1 MVVAKEELEGFTGVQ
16 FETGNNIADL
26 FIGAAQNIVENY
38 LGYEVESKEYIK
50 HFSLHSS
57 NVIKCG
63 VKNITA
69 VSEISVD
76 GTPVPVDNYYIDDDK
91 IILKQP
97 VISDNIIIT
106 FTAGFSTDLPDII
119 KLTVLRIAALLQT
132 ESNNNI
138 GISGKSSFIDGSR
151 TFMNFTNYDKYL
163 ISCSKYKLI

>member
-1 MVVAKEELEGFTGVQ
+1 MIVTKEELEGYTGVQ
-16 FETGNNIADL
+16 FESGNNIAEL

-38 LGYEVESKEYIK
+38 LGYEIESKEYTK
-50 HFSLHSS
+50 HFALHTS

-69 VSEISVD
+69 VKEITVD
-76 GTPVPVDNYYIDDDK
+76 GILVENYYIDDDK

-97 VISDNIIIT
+97 VISDNIIVT
-106 FTAGFSTDLPDII
+106 FTAGFSTDLPAVI
-119 KLTVLRIAALLQT
+119 KLTVLRIAAILQT

-138 GISGKSSFIDGSR
+138 GISGKSFMDGSR

>member
-1 MVVAKEELEGFTGVQ
+1 MVVTKEELEGFTGVQ
-16 FETGNNIADL
+16 FETGNNIAEL

-38 LGYEVESKEYIK
+38 LGYEIESKEYTK
-50 HFSLHSS
+50 HFALHSS
-57 NVIKCG
+57 NVIKCE

-69 VSEISVD
+69 VKEITVD
-76 GTPVPVDNYYIDDDK
+76 GTPTENFYIDDDK
-91 IILKQP
+91 IVLQQP

-106 FTAGFSTDLPDII
+106 FTAGFSTDLPQII

-138 GISGKSSFIDGSR
+138 GISAKSFIDGSR
-151 TFMNFTNYDKYL
+151 AFINYTNYDKYL

>member
-1 MVVAKEELEGFTGVQ
+1 MIVTKEELEGFTGVQ
-16 FETGNNIADL
+16 FESGNNIAEL
-26 FIGAAQNIVENY
+26 FIGASQNIVENY
-38 LGYEVESKEYIK
+38 LGYEIESKEYTK
-50 HFSLHSS
+50 HFALHNS

-69 VSEISVD
+69 VKEITVD
-76 GTPVPVDNYYIDDDK
+76 GTPVPVENYYINDDD
-91 IILKQP
+91 IVLKQP

-106 FTAGFSTDLPDII
+106 FTAGFGLDLPQII

-138 GISGKSSFIDGSR
+138 GISGKSFMDGSK
-151 TFMNFTNYDKYL
+151 TFINFTNYDKYL

>member
-1 MVVAKEELEGFTGVQ
+1 MVITKEELQGYTGVE
-16 FETGNNIADL
+16 FEAGNNIAEL

-38 LGYEVESKEYIK
+38 LGYEVESKDYTK
-50 HFSLHSS
+50 HFALHNS
-57 NVIKCG
+57 NVIKCE

-69 VSEISVD
+69 VSEITVD
-76 GTPVPVDNYYIDDDK
+76 GALVENYYIDDDK

-97 VISDNIIIT
+97 VISDNIIIK
-106 FTAGFSTDLPDII
+106 FTAGFSTDLPQII

-138 GISGKSSFIDGSR
+138 GVSGKSFMDGSR
-151 TFMNFTNYDKYL
+151 TFINYTNYDKYL

>member
-1 MVVAKEELEGFTGVQ
+1 MIVTKEELQGFTGVE
-16 FETGNNIADL
+16 FESGNNVADL

-38 LGYEVESKEYIK
+38 LGYEVENKEYTK
-50 HFSLHSS
+50 HFTLHSS

-63 VKNITA
+63 VKNITV
-69 VSEISVD
+69 VSEITID
-76 GTPVPVDNYYIDDDK
+76 GTPVDNYYIDDDK

-97 VISDNIIIT
+97 VISDNIIVT
-106 FTAGFSTDLPDII
+106 FTAGFSTDLPQII

-138 GISGKSSFIDGSR
+138 GISGKSFMDGSR

>member
-1 MVVAKEELEGFTGVQ
+1 MVVTKEELEGFTGVQ
-16 FETGNNIADL
+16 FESGNNIAEL

-38 LGYEVESKEYIK
+38 LGYEIESKEYIK
-50 HFSLHSS
+50 HFALHSS
-57 NVIKCG
+57 NVIKVG

-69 VSEISVD
+69 VSTITVD
-76 GTPVPVDNYYIDDDK
+76 GTLVEDYYIDDDK

-106 FTAGFSTDLPDII
+106 FTAGFSTDLPQII

-138 GISGKSSFIDGSR
+138 GITSKSFMDGSKAF
-151 TFMNFTNYDKYL
+151 TNFTDFSKYL
-163 ISCSKYKLI
+163 IQCSKYKLI

>member
-1 MVVAKEELEGFTGVQ
+1 MVVTKEELEGFTGVQ
-16 FETGNNIADL
+16 FESGNNIAEL

-38 LGYEVESKEYIK
+38 LGYEIESKEYIK
-50 HFSLHSS
+50 HFALHSS
-57 NVIKCG
+57 NIIKVG

-69 VSEISVD
+69 VSTITVD
-76 GTPVPVDNYYIDDDK
+76 GTLVEDYYIDDDK

-106 FTAGFSTDLPDII
+106 FTAGFSTDLPQII

-138 GISGKSSFIDGSR
+138 GITSKSFMDGSKAF
-151 TFMNFTNYDKYL
+151 TNFTDFSKYL
-163 ISCSKYKLI
+163 IQCSKYKLI